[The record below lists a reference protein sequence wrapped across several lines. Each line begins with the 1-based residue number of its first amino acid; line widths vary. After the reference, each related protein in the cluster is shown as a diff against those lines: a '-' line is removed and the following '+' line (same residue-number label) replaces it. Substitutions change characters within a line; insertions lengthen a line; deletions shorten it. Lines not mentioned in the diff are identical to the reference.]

1 MARRPDHCVTS
12 LCYVDGSIVTVT
24 ERISTDPTTTD
35 PTTTDP
41 TTTEPRKTE
50 PRTTEPRTVAWF
62 DAAPVDQATAA
73 VEPVCASR
81 RWIAALLAGRPFGS
95 LAALNAASDA
105 ALDGL
110 DWPDLDQALAAHPRI
125 GERADGN
132 STEARWSRAEQAGA
146 AGAMDNAGPHD
157 DLADRLGA
165 ANVEY
170 EEHFGFVFLICATG
184 KDAREVL
191 SQIEARMSNTAAA
204 EHEVVRAEL
213 KEIVALRLARSF
225 A

>member
-1 MARRPDHCVTS
+1 MGTCGGCESGTAARP
-12 LCYVDGSIVTVT
+12 LCYVDGSIVAMTDTKTT
-24 ERISTDPTTTD
+24 E
-35 PTTTDP
+35 P
-41 TTTEPRKTE
+41 TTTEPK
-50 PRTTEPRTVAWF
+50 TVAWF

-73 VEPVCASR
+73 IEPVCASR

-110 DWPDLDQALAAHPRI
+110 DWPDLEQALAAHPRI
-125 GERADGN
+125 GERAAGN

-146 AGAMDNAGPHD
+146 AGDIDDAGPHD
-157 DLADRLGA
+157 DLADRLRAG
-165 ANVEY
+165 NVEY

-184 KDAREVL
+184 KDAREML
-191 SQIEARMSNTAAA
+191 SQLQARMGNTVTA